1 MSDNFSKNIRK
12 KTFRAKEMLLET
24 LGKADRTID
33 ESFEENA
40 SNFNRQQKNF
50 DRLQHELLNYI
61 QCLKAVTQASRGYY
75 DAVRETYD
83 NDWTGAEHVK
93 AITHSLELLWDEYA
107 EKLTEHSLNP
117 LNVYCSQFVDLKAKI
132 AKRGRKLVDY
142 DGARHAYQSLK
153 NNSKKP
159 EDAKLLK
166 AEQDLESAR
175 QKYGSLNSALSEELP
190 VLYDGRYAFLVNH
203 LQTLFT
209 AESSFHCDSVKLLT
223 EMQNVV
229 TPKIHRTVKLKDS
242 ALNANRVD
250 EAANMKVADGDKI
263 DVERSSSAATKPTLG
278 EIRANSNENNPFS
291 SDTDESP
298 RTSNTPPAPAQVQN
312 GVMPSAEEGD
322 KAEQGAPIY
331 PDLTTLR
338 VLYKVRATHR
348 YTAEDTDELSFEAGE
363 VILVVPYDDPDEQD
377 DGWLM
382 GVKEATGQKGVFPA
396 NFTKPF

>member
-24 LGKADRTID
+24 LGKADRTVD

-40 SNFNRQQKNF
+40 SNFNKQQKNF

-75 DAVRETYD
+75 DAVRENYD

-93 AITHSLELLWDEYA
+93 AITHSLELLWDEYT

-166 AEQDLESAR
+166 AEQDLESAKL
-175 QKYGSLNSALSEELP
+175 KYNGINTALSEELP
-190 VLYDGRYAFLVNH
+190 ILYDGRYAFLVNH
-203 LQTLFT
+203 LQTLFS
-209 AESSFHCDSVKLLT
+209 AESSFHADSVKLLT
-223 EMQNVV
+223 EMQTVV
-229 TPKIHRTVKLKDS
+229 TPKIHLKDS
-242 ALNANRVD
+242 PANANSRA
-250 EAANMKVADGDKI
+250 EETANAKVAESNNVGDDGQLN
-263 DVERSSSAATKPTLG
+263 SSSAKANPPLS
-278 EIRANSNENNPFS
+278 EVRANSNENNPFS

-298 RTSNTPPAPAQVQN
+298 RTSNTPPTQIQN
-312 GVMPSAEEGD
+312 GVVVASEDGD
-322 KAEQGAPIY
+322 KAEQGASLY
-331 PDLTTLR
+331 PDLSTLR

-382 GVKEATGQKGVFPA
+382 GVKEVTGQKGVFPA
-396 NFTKPF
+396 NFTKPL